1 MAGKPGSLTRDS
13 VGEDSVQP
21 PAPPG
26 AERPGERKQL
36 SVIDRI
42 IAQGIAGNK
51 EFGDPFDPI
60 KSKCPLLW
68 RALTSTEAGPDHTKE
83 PAKLSLKCT
92 PGGAW
97 ASLSDDTFGYSL
109 DASCDTLE
117 QCFEALEHNLALP
130 QPPVRYW
137 PNHEVKAKKKR
148 PVK

>member
-1 MAGKPGSLTRDS
+1 M
-13 VGEDSVQP
+13 
-21 PAPPG
+21 
-26 AERPGERKQL
+26 
-36 SVIDRI
+36 IDRI

-60 KSKCPLLW
+60 RTKCPVLW

-83 PAKLSLKCT
+83 PAKLSIKCT

-97 ASLSDDTFGYSL
+97 ASISDDTFGYSL

-117 QCFEALEHNLALP
+117 EVFEALERKLTEP

-148 PVK
+148 VVK